1 MTKSIE
7 EQIAE
12 NEERIKR
19 MQERNRKL
27 KRRQSDKARKARTHR
42 LIETAAI
49 YEKATGI
56 VAENEDDRVLLSKM
70 LQQQIRLADGTTV
83 KLGDLQA
90 RVYDQ
95 LKLTPE
101 QRVAQSSMPT
111 PQHAS
116 DQPRGFTPNPSAS
129 STGQERSSR
138 VGGPSQDGAALALL
152 G

>member
-70 LQQQIRLADGTTV
+70 LQQQIRLADGTTI

-90 RVYDQ
+90 RIYDQ

-101 QRVAQSSMPT
+101 QRVAQSSMLA
-111 PQHAS
+111 PQHAPS
-116 DQPRGFTPNPSAS
+116 QPRSFAPNPQRIEHR
-129 STGQERSSR
+129 TGAQQPGRW
-138 VGGPSQDGAALALL
+138 A
-152 G
+152 

>member
-27 KRRQSDKARKARTHR
+27 KRRQSDKERKARTHR

-56 VAENEDDRVLLSKM
+56 AAANEDDREKLSKT
-70 LQQQIRLADGTTV
+70 LERPIRLADGTTV
-83 KLGDLQA
+83 KLGALIA
-90 RVYDQ
+90 
-95 LKLTPE
+95 KLYSQPE
-101 QRVAQSSMPT
+101 PPAQRAVQST
-111 PQHAS
+111 ATAPQPAHT
-116 DQPRGFTPNPSAS
+116 QPQSFTPNPQRIEHR
-129 STGQERSSR
+129 TGAQKEKWF
-138 VGGPSQDGAALALL
+138 
-152 G
+152 